1 MTRVFAVGLALAAV
15 VGLVFASVSTL
26 DFVQH
31 LDRQVHDL
39 HCSFAPGLVEADEES
54 TGCQVTLLSPY
65 SSVMRTSL
73 WGGIPISL
81 PAMAVFAFL
90 LFRAVEVL
98 VAPAARRKTAASI
111 ALATTAIPVLASAV
125 MGYIAFTQLHA
136 ACKLCIGTYVSSGV
150 ALLMAGMTW
159 LMARADA
166 SAPADI
172 GAAEPSPDAS
182 SAPPRAGAAWL
193 SAAGQAFG
201 FVTIPVLA
209 YALLVPDY
217 SRYIGS
223 CGALIEPDDPYEV
236 MVEIGPQGQGV
247 PTIEVFD
254 PLCPACRGF
263 EERLRASSLDA
274 RLQRRALMFPLDS
287 ECNWMVTR
295 SLHPGACR
303 VSEAVLCAAEDPKV
317 EVDAVVQWAFDNQE
331 ALTQAGKD
339 DLESVTKRIAG
350 QFPGLSKCLGSAEVK
365 SRINKSLRWT
375 VKNELPVMTPQL
387 YVAGTKLCDEDSD
400 LGLDFTLDRM
410 LQRHAAGQLEAVA
423 PERKAEPGLVPGSKA
438 VPPPEDASGERA
450 ARPRPSAKT
459 GKASKPAQPEAGN
472 KPDAPKEPNKPDD
485 PEPSDEPNKPAS
497 GKLPGVGELPPP
509 AEDDPAPEDGA
520 P

>member
-1 MTRVFAVGLALAAV
+1 M
-15 VGLVFASVSTL
+15 
-26 DFVQH
+26 
-31 LDRQVHDL
+31 HDL

-65 SSVMRTSL
+65 SSIMRTSL

-90 LFRAVEVL
+90 LFRAIEIL
-98 VAPAARRKTAASI
+98 VVPAAQRRTAAAI
-111 ALATTAIPVLASAV
+111 ALATSPIPVLASAV
-125 MGYIAFTQLHA
+125 MGYIAFTELHA
-136 ACKLCIGTYVSSGV
+136 ACKLCIGTYIASGTS
-150 ALLMAGMTW
+150 LLMAGLAW
-159 LMARADA
+159 LMARGEASLLAEAD
-166 SAPADI
+166 PT
-172 GAAEPSPDAS
+172 GAETGAESFAAQAQPV
-182 SAPPRAGAAWL
+182 RAATAWL

-201 FVTIPVLA
+201 FVTVPVVA

-217 SRYIGS
+217 SRYIGT
-223 CGALIEPDDPYEV
+223 CGALIEPDDPYGV
-236 MVEIGPQGQGV
+236 MVELGPQGRGA

-263 EERLRASSLDA
+263 EERLQASGLDA
-274 RLQRRALMFPLDS
+274 RLQRRAVMFPLDS

-303 VSEAVLCAAEDPKV
+303 VSEAVLCAADDPQTN
-317 EVDAVVQWAFDNQE
+317 VDAVVQWAFEHQE
-331 ALTQAGKD
+331 ELMETGKGS
-339 DLESVTKRIAG
+339 LEAVTKKIAG
-350 QFPGLSKCLGSAEVK
+350 QFPALSKCLGSAEVK

-410 LQRHAAGQLEAVA
+410 LQRHASGQLAADA
-423 PERKAEPGLVPGSKA
+423 PASTAEPGLVPGSEA
-438 VPPPEDASGERA
+438 ASSPKSEPRKGERGRD
-450 ARPRPSAKT
+450 ARSRPIAKT
-459 GKASKPAQPEAGN
+459 PKATEPKAPAGPEA
-472 KPDAPKEPNKPDD
+472 KEPAEPEAKAPAEPEPEAKTPAEPEPEAKTPAEAPDA
-485 PEPSDEPNKPAS
+485 
-497 GKLPGVGELPPP
+497 KLPSVQELPPP
-509 AEDDPAPEDGA
+509 AEDEPTPEDGA